1 MENIV
6 YVSVIASLMCAQ
18 TRMRPDI
25 SFAVSMFGAK
35 KVLRYLQGIKNDM
48 LTYRRSD
55 HLKVIRY
62 KDSDFASYIW
72 ILESLHLLMCVSLA
86 RGLIP
91 WKSANQLV
99 IVASIMEV
107 EFVTYFKSQF
117 KLIGC
122 IILFQDLELSTI
134 LSSH

>member
-35 KVLRYLQGIKNDM
+35 KVLRYLQRIKNDM

-62 KDSDFASYIW
+62 KDSDFASYMDTRKFTFTYVCIFSQR
-72 ILESLHLLMCVSLA
+72 IDSMEKCESVGHC
-86 RGLIP
+86 
-91 WKSANQLV
+91 
-99 IVASIMEV
+99 
-107 EFVTYFKSQF
+107 
-117 KLIGC
+117 C
-122 IILFQDLELSTI
+122 IHHGS
-134 LSSH
+134 